1 MPFTEPPP
9 IPPSQQVRLVNE
21 DGRVSSAWYEFI
33 IKLMAWLRRL
43 AASVP

>member
-9 IPPSQQVRLVNE
+9 PLPSQQVRLVDEN
-21 DGRVSSAWYEFI
+21 GRVSVAWYEFI
-33 IKLMAWLRRL
+33 VKLMAWLRRL